1 MQGKKAKR
9 KLTTRRRAVPVSDRV
24 RARGAADEGM
34 AEHGTD
40 EAVVVKTLHGGAL
53 HRHTVRTL
61 AELRG
66 VLGGAPELSYVDDEG
81 DRVAVTGEADF
92 REAVRFARAQGARAV
107 RLDLAWPAPV
117 SSAPARGALDAMQRR
132 IESNMREISRLAA
145 LVNPVDPHDPVSEVG
160 HEDDDEHEEEKQEE
174 KQEQE
179 EKQKQEQVDGE
190 TKMQTETQTEQQP
203 EAEEQ
208 EQQQEGVEQ
217 QREEVEHETPKEQLE
232 EEHEMEMPE
241 PSAPPSEVEEEEGG
255 IAAACRD
262 TAQRTAAQC
271 ETLFAAHAAETA
283 VQCAGQAARSAAA
296 TRAAAA
302 LVSGTAAQLA
312 DALAPEPGH
321 ARAEAQRLA
330 EDVVTICARLAQE
343 TAESCSA
350 ITLCIAEM
358 VRRT

>member
-1 MQGKKAKR
+1 
-9 KLTTRRRAVPVSDRV
+9 
-24 RARGAADEGM
+24 
-34 AEHGTD
+34 
-40 EAVVVKTLHGGAL
+40 
-53 HRHTVRTL
+53 
-61 AELRG
+61 
-66 VLGGAPELSYVDDEG
+66 
-81 DRVAVTGEADF
+81 
-92 REAVRFARAQGARAV
+92 
-107 RLDLAWPAPV
+107 
-117 SSAPARGALDAMQRR
+117 
-132 IESNMREISRLAA
+132 
-145 LVNPVDPHDPVSEVG
+145 
-160 HEDDDEHEEEKQEE
+160 
-174 KQEQE
+174 
-179 EKQKQEQVDGE
+179 
-190 TKMQTETQTEQQP
+190 
-203 EAEEQ
+203 
-208 EQQQEGVEQ
+208 
-217 QREEVEHETPKEQLE
+217 
-232 EEHEMEMPE
+232 MEMPE